1 MGEAVYTSTV
11 STYVKPFLQVVSVW
25 QYSTLLFVF
34 IIRRKQC
41 TFIFIEIIQ
50 SDLHSRFRNIS
61 MTCLLLYCC
70 VLTVWVRGLYVNI
83 CKKTTQVQQLWTFNE
98 RNMLIDSF
106 HITYTRWSRI
116 HIQLN
121 KCSYFWF
128 KMLDPYQKL

>member
-11 STYVKPFLQVVSVW
+11 STYVKPFRVVSVL

-41 TFIFIEIIQ
+41 TFIVIEIIQ

-70 VLTVWVRGLYVNI
+70 VLTV
-83 CKKTTQVQQLWTFNE
+83 
-98 RNMLIDSF
+98 
-106 HITYTRWSRI
+106 
-116 HIQLN
+116 
-121 KCSYFWF
+121 
-128 KMLDPYQKL
+128 